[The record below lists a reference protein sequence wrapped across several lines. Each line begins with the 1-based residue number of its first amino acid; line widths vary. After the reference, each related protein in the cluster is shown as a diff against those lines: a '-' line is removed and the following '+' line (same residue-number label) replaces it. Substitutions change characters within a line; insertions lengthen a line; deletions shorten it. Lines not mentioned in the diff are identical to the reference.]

1 MIQAN
6 TEAYQLE
13 LKIMIN
19 SLKKILALPIVASAL
34 WLTGCGGDDE
44 ASAPVASDV
53 DVSVGE
59 AETQAK
65 KTSVKRAS
73 SGGGGTGSS
82 PAVQSAL
89 NKVEDALDA
98 GNYTQAVDIVLKTK
112 MDPADQN
119 VAYRMVTDEITE
131 AMARGDQNAV
141 KAYNT
146 MNQVRL
152 MRRGR

>member
-1 MIQAN
+1 M
-6 TEAYQLE
+6 
-13 LKIMIN
+13 MFD
-19 SLKKILALPIVASAL
+19 SLKKLLVLPVLVSAL
-34 WLTGCGGDDE
+34 WMTGCGGDE
-44 ASAPVASDV
+44 EVAAPVSDV

-65 KTSVKRAS
+65 KTSARRTS
-73 SGGGGTGSS
+73 SGGGGTGTSA
-82 PAVQSAL
+82 AVQSAL
-89 NKVEDALDA
+89 DKVENALDA

-119 VAYRMVTDEITE
+119 VAYCMVTDEITE